1 MKMDDSRRS
10 LANRRVVT
18 RLAVV
23 VLGMFG
29 FGFALVPLYDVF
41 CQVTGLNGKTGRI
54 ELEQT
59 LGGKVDVGRMVTV
72 EFLASV
78 NSELP
83 WEFRPVVKK
92 VKVHPGEVT
101 EVKYYA
107 RNLTGDSVTGQAVPS
122 LAPGQAARYFNKTEC
137 FCFTRQTLGPRES
150 RDMPLRFVVD
160 PDLPAEVRTVSL
172 SYTFYQAG
180 NSAVGAGRQVGV
192 LEELHDAAPGTGQE
206 SRL

>member
-1 MKMDDSRRS
+1 MDDSQRS
-10 LANRRVVT
+10 HANRRVVS

-23 VLGMFG
+23 VLAMFG

-41 CQVTGLNGKTGRI
+41 CQLTGLNGKTGRI
-54 ELEQT
+54 GPEHALSE
-59 LGGKVDVGRMVTV
+59 KVDAGRMVTV
-72 EFLASV
+72 EFLATV

-92 VKVHPGEVT
+92 VRVHPGAIT

-107 RNLTGDSVTGQAVPS
+107 RNLTGDSITGQAVPS
-122 LAPGQAARYFNKTEC
+122 IAPGQAARYFSKTEC
-137 FCFTRQTLGPRES
+137 FCFTRQTLGPRET

-160 PDLPAEVRTVSL
+160 PDLPAVIRTVSL
-172 SYTFYQAG
+172 SYTFYQAD
-180 NSAVGAGRQVGV
+180 NSVVGTSRQAGV
-192 LEELHDAAPGTGQE
+192 LGELHDAAPGASQG

>member
-1 MKMDDSRRS
+1 MDDAQRS
-10 LANRRVVT
+10 HANRRVVT

-41 CQVTGLNGKTGRI
+41 CEITGLNGKTGRI
-54 ELEQT
+54 ELEQA
-59 LGGKVDVGRMVTV
+59 LSGKVDEERMVTV
-72 EFLASV
+72 EFLATV
-78 NSELP
+78 NSDLP

-92 VKVHPGEVT
+92 VRVHPGAVT
-101 EVKYYA
+101 EVKYTA
-107 RNLTGDSVTGQAVPS
+107 RNLTGDPVTGQAVPS
-122 LAPGQAARYFNKTEC
+122 LAPGLAARYFNKTEC
-137 FCFTRQTLGPRES
+137 FCFTRQTLGPRET

-160 PDLPAEVRTVSL
+160 PELPADIRTVSL

-180 NSAVGAGRQVGV
+180 DGAVGTNQQAGV
-192 LEELHDAAPGTGQE
+192 LEELHDAAPGTNKG

>member
-1 MKMDDSRRS
+1 MDDSRRTH
-10 LANRRVVT
+10 ANRRVVT

-54 ELEQT
+54 ELEQA
-59 LGGKVDVGRMVTV
+59 LSEKVDTERMVTV
-72 EFLASV
+72 EFLATV

-83 WEFRPVVKK
+83 WEFRPLVKK
-92 VKVHPGEVT
+92 VRVHPGAVT
-101 EVKYYA
+101 EVSYHA
-107 RNLTGDSVTGQAVPS
+107 RNLNDHSVTGQAVPS
-122 LAPGQAARYFNKTEC
+122 LAPGLAARYFNKTEC
-137 FCFTRQTLGPRES
+137 FCFTRQTLGPREA

-160 PDLPAEVRTVSL
+160 PDLPAEIRTVSL

-180 NSAVGAGRQVGV
+180 NGEVVNNRQAGV
-192 LEELHDAAPGTGQE
+192 LEELQDAAPGTSQE

>member
-1 MKMDDSRRS
+1 MDDSQRS
-10 LANRRVVT
+10 HANRRVVT

-54 ELEQT
+54 GLEQT
-59 LGGKVDVGRMVTV
+59 LGEKVDIERMVTV
-72 EFLASV
+72 EFLATV

-83 WEFRPVVKK
+83 WEFQPVVKK
-92 VKVHPGEVT
+92 VRVHPGAVT
-101 EVKYYA
+101 EVKYHA

-137 FCFTRQTLGPRES
+137 FCFTRQTLGPRET

-160 PDLPAEVRTVSL
+160 PDLPAEIRTVSL
-172 SYTFYQAG
+172 SYTFYRAG
-180 NSAVGAGRQVGV
+180 NGAAGTNRQADA
-192 LEELHDAAPGTGQE
+192 LEELQGATPGGGGGQGT
-206 SRL
+206 RL

>member
-1 MKMDDSRRS
+1 MDHSQRS
-10 LANRRVVT
+10 HANRRIVT

-54 ELEQT
+54 ELEEALSET
-59 LGGKVDVGRMVTV
+59 VDADRMVTV
-72 EFLASV
+72 EFLSTV

-92 VKVHPGEVT
+92 VRVHPGAVT

-107 RNLTGDSVTGQAVPS
+107 RNLTDNSVTGQAVPS

-137 FCFTRQTLGPRES
+137 FCFTQQTLGPRES

-160 PDLPAEVRTVSL
+160 PDLPAEIRTVSL

-180 NSAVGAGRQVGV
+180 NGAVGTNRQAGV
-192 LEELHDAAPGTGQE
+192 LEELHDAAPGAGQG